1 MRTAVATIADYI
13 AAQPPAAR
21 AKLKQVC
28 GAIRKAA
35 PKAVGSIAYGMPVF
49 KVDGRPLLYV
59 GGWKAHY
66 SLYPSSDRLVAALG
80 EALARYERSTGTIKF
95 PLDEPVPV
103 ALITKIARL
112 RLTLIDDER
121 PARARTTKRAATSR
135 RG

>member
-1 MRTAVATIADYI
+1 
-13 AAQPPAAR
+13 
-21 AKLKQVC
+21 
-28 GAIRKAA
+28 
-35 PKAVGSIAYGMPVF
+35 MPVF

-121 PARARTTKRAATSR
+121 PARARTTKSAAASRRAAAAPRATPR
-135 RG
+135 RAQRRE